1 MALHASGSRPEALPG
16 TGLVTTGLVR
26 YDGSVALAPE
36 LDGETMKTKGTA
48 YFLWALGAI
57 GLGGLHRFYLGRS
70 TSGWLYLLTI
80 DLFFVGMIL
89 DFKAIP
95 AMVDEANR
103 VLRGGPLMQQ
113 NNTQTNQQSVV
124 VNVTAPP
131 VAAAPAQVIKVRCRH
146 CGKLADQDVH
156 RCVECGAS
164 I

>member
-1 MALHASGSRPEALPG
+1 M
-16 TGLVTTGLVR
+16 
-26 YDGSVALAPE
+26 
-36 LDGETMKTKGTA
+36 
-48 YFLWALGAI
+48 LWALGAF

-70 TSGWLYLLTI
+70 TSGWIYLLTI
-80 DLFFVGMIL
+80 DLCFVGMIM

-103 VLRGGPLMQQ
+103 LLVAGPLMQQ
-113 NNTQTNQQSVV
+113 NVQQTNQQSVV

-131 VAAAPAQVIKVRCRH
+131 AAAPAQVIKVRCGH
-146 CGKLADQDVH
+146 CGKLADQDVR